1 MEKTGTRGPSGTKV
15 PRTPRSAPQAG
26 VPGSAND
33 ALQSS
38 SAPLLIMGVDP
49 GLRITGWG
57 IVGVQDGAL
66 FSPACGAIPT
76 QAKRPPEERLH
87 QIFKELCDVIAR
99 WKPIEVAVED
109 PFVGANV
116 RSAFAVGE
124 ARAVALLASAQA
136 GLSASA
142 YAPAEV
148 KLAVTGYGRSDKSQV
163 QELVRVQLGMIEAP
177 ESEDA
182 ADALAVALCHHMKRI
197 EAERLERAL

>member
-26 VPGSAND
+26 VPRPANV
-33 ALQSS
+33 ALRSS
-38 SAPLLIMGVDP
+38 SAPLVILGVDP

-57 IVGVQDGAL
+57 IVGAQDGAL

-76 QAKRPPEERLH
+76 KAKQPTEQRLH

-99 WKPIEVAVED
+99 WKPAEVAVED
-109 PFVGANV
+109 PFVGVNV

-148 KLAVTGYGRSDKSQV
+148 KLTVTGYGRSDKSQV

-182 ADALAVALCHHMKRI
+182 ADALAVALCHHMKRL
-197 EAERLERAL
+197 EAKRLERAL

>member
-1 MEKTGTRGPSGTKV
+1 MEKNPGAKAPRAATGA
-15 PRTPRSAPQAG
+15 RTAS
-26 VPGSAND
+26 PGRPAND
-33 ALQSS
+33 ALRSS
-38 SAPLLIMGVDP
+38 SAPLVILGVDP
-49 GLRITGWG
+49 GLRVTGWG

-76 QAKRPPEERLH
+76 QAKRPTEERLY

-99 WKPIEVAVED
+99 WRPAEVAVED
-109 PFVGANV
+109 PFVGQNV

-136 GLSASA
+136 GLAASA

-177 ESEDA
+177 EPEDA

-197 EAERLERAL
+197 EAQRLERAL

>member
-1 MEKTGTRGPSGTKV
+1 MEKTGTKGPPGTKGS
-15 PRTPRSAPQAG
+15 RTASLARSG
-26 VPGSAND
+26 ND
-33 ALQSS
+33 SLRSP
-38 SAPLLIMGVDP
+38 SAPLVIMGVDP

-76 QAKRPPEERLH
+76 KAKQPTEQRLH

-99 WKPIEVAVED
+99 WKPAEVAVED
-109 PFVGANV
+109 PFVGVNV

-148 KLAVTGYGRSDKSQV
+148 KLTVTGYGRSDKTQV

-182 ADALAVALCHHMKRI
+182 ADALAVALCHHMKRL
-197 EAERLERAL
+197 EAKRLERAL

>member
-1 MEKTGTRGPSGTKV
+1 MEKARTRGPRATRDTGLDKAS
-15 PRTPRSAPQAG
+15 RTVSQVRPAS
-26 VPGSAND
+26 D
-33 ALQSS
+33 ALRSS
-38 SAPLLIMGVDP
+38 SAPLVILGVDP
-49 GLRITGWG
+49 GLRVTGWG
-57 IVGVQDGAL
+57 IVGFQDGTL

-76 QAKRPPEERLH
+76 QAKRPPEERLY

-99 WKPIEVAVED
+99 WRPAEVAVED

-136 GLSASA
+136 GLAASA

-148 KLAVTGYGRSDKSQV
+148 KLAVTGYGRSDKTQV

-177 ESEDA
+177 EPLDA
-182 ADALAVALCHHMKRI
+182 ADALAVALCHHMKRV

>member
-1 MEKTGTRGPSGTKV
+1 MEKAGTRRPRTTNR
-15 PRTPRSAPQAG
+15 PRTPTGPRTASPARP
-26 VPGSAND
+26 AND
-33 ALQSS
+33 ALRS
-38 SAPLLIMGVDP
+38 SAAPLVILGVDP
-49 GLRITGWG
+49 GLRVTGWG

-76 QAKRPPEERLH
+76 QAKRPPEERLY
-87 QIFKELCDVIAR
+87 QIFKELCEVIAR
-99 WKPIEVAVED
+99 WRPAEVAVED
-109 PFVGANV
+109 PFVGVNV

-136 GLSASA
+136 GLAASA

-177 ESEDA
+177 EPEDA
-182 ADALAVALCHHMKRI
+182 ADALAVALCHHMKRL
-197 EAERLERAL
+197 EAERMERAL

>member
-1 MEKTGTRGPSGTKV
+1 MEKTGTKGPPGTKGS
-15 PRTPRSAPQAG
+15 RTASLARSG
-26 VPGSAND
+26 ND
-33 ALQSS
+33 SLRSP
-38 SAPLLIMGVDP
+38 SAPLVIMGVDP

-76 QAKRPPEERLH
+76 KAKQPTEQRLH

-99 WKPIEVAVED
+99 WKPAEVAVED
-109 PFVGANV
+109 PFVGVNV

-148 KLAVTGYGRSDKSQV
+148 KLTVTGYGRSDKSQV

-182 ADALAVALCHHMKRI
+182 ADALAVALCHHMKRL
-197 EAERLERAL
+197 EAKRLERAL